1 MTLQQL
7 KYVIEVADRGSI
19 TEAAKSLFI
28 AQPSLSAAIHELEA
42 ETDTKIFQ
50 RSSRGV
56 LITPEGAEFL
66 GYARQVVQQAALI
79 EDKYIA
85 RSSVRQRF
93 SVSTQHYSF
102 TSSAFVELV
111 RAQGGEAYEFT
122 LREGKTYD
130 TINDVRTLRSEMG
143 VIYLSSFN
151 EAVIRKMLREANL
164 VFSELFSA
172 RPHIF
177 VGRNNPLAGR
187 ESVTLVDLEPLPCLT
202 YEQGDQNAFYFSE
215 EILSTLNHE
224 KSIKVTDKGTIIDLM
239 VGTDGYTISSGI
251 CPSYLRGDDIISI
264 PLTVDEVIRIGVI
277 THRDY
282 RPTVL
287 GETYLRILHRVVGD
301 MQEMGEEKGCGS
313 TLRAALGRASFEFL
327 SVALDGLKRLL
338 TQVVLDLAGVAHG
351 RLPAHAQRNQHLADE
366 RVPLVELLRNPLAL
380 RGEMDVVHVIHR
392 DQPALAH
399 LAQHNGNRRSGIGE
413 IRAHVHRVHL
423 VLTQGED
430 VDRLQIVLC
439 RFGYGHGAAS
449 CLTLRSDIE
458 SIIPCPKRTRNPE
471 RAPGPR
477 HTMNPR

>member
-42 ETDTKIFQ
+42 ETDTKIFK

-79 EDKYIA
+79 EDKYIS

-143 VIYLSSFN
+143 VLYLSSFN
-151 EAVIRKMLREANL
+151 EAVIRKMLRESNL

-187 ESVTLVDLEPLPCLT
+187 ESVTLADLEPLPCLT

-251 CPSYLRGDDIISI
+251 CPSYLRGDEIISI
-264 PLTVDEVIRIGVI
+264 PLDVEETIRIGVI
-277 THRDY
+277 THKDY
-282 RPTVL
+282 RPTLL
-287 GETYLRILHRVVGD
+287 GQMYLDILHQVVGG
-301 MQEMGEEKGCGS
+301 MKG
-313 TLRAALGRASFEFL
+313 
-327 SVALDGLKRLL
+327 D
-338 TQVVLDLAGVAHG
+338 
-351 RLPAHAQRNQHLADE
+351 
-366 RVPLVELLRNPLAL
+366 
-380 RGEMDVVHVIHR
+380 
-392 DQPALAH
+392 
-399 LAQHNGNRRSGIGE
+399 
-413 IRAHVHRVHL
+413 
-423 VLTQGED
+423 
-430 VDRLQIVLC
+430 
-439 RFGYGHGAAS
+439 
-449 CLTLRSDIE
+449 
-458 SIIPCPKRTRNPE
+458 
-471 RAPGPR
+471 
-477 HTMNPR
+477 

>member
-42 ETDTKIFQ
+42 ETDTKIFK

-143 VIYLSSFN
+143 VLYLSSFN
-151 EAVIRKMLREANL
+151 EAVIRKMLRESNL

-177 VGRNNPLAGR
+177 VGRNNPFAGR
-187 ESVTLVDLEPLPCLT
+187 ESVTLADLEPLPCLT

-251 CPSYLRGDDIISI
+251 CPSYLRGEDIISI

-287 GETYLRILHRVVGD
+287 GEKYLEILHRVVGD
-301 MQEMGEEKGCGS
+301 MQELGEE
-313 TLRAALGRASFEFL
+313 
-327 SVALDGLKRLL
+327 
-338 TQVVLDLAGVAHG
+338 
-351 RLPAHAQRNQHLADE
+351 
-366 RVPLVELLRNPLAL
+366 
-380 RGEMDVVHVIHR
+380 
-392 DQPALAH
+392 
-399 LAQHNGNRRSGIGE
+399 
-413 IRAHVHRVHL
+413 
-423 VLTQGED
+423 
-430 VDRLQIVLC
+430 
-439 RFGYGHGAAS
+439 
-449 CLTLRSDIE
+449 
-458 SIIPCPKRTRNPE
+458 
-471 RAPGPR
+471 
-477 HTMNPR
+477 

>member
-42 ETDTKIFQ
+42 ETDTKIFK

-79 EDKYIA
+79 DDKYIA

-143 VIYLSSFN
+143 VLYLSSFN

-187 ESVTLVDLEPLPCLT
+187 ESVTLADLEPLPCLT

-224 KSIKVTDKGTIIDLM
+224 KSIKVTDKATIIDLM
-239 VGTDGYTISSGI
+239 VGTDGFTISSGI

-301 MQEMGEEKGCGS
+301 MQEMGEEKG
-313 TLRAALGRASFEFL
+313 
-327 SVALDGLKRLL
+327 
-338 TQVVLDLAGVAHG
+338 
-351 RLPAHAQRNQHLADE
+351 
-366 RVPLVELLRNPLAL
+366 
-380 RGEMDVVHVIHR
+380 
-392 DQPALAH
+392 
-399 LAQHNGNRRSGIGE
+399 
-413 IRAHVHRVHL
+413 
-423 VLTQGED
+423 
-430 VDRLQIVLC
+430 
-439 RFGYGHGAAS
+439 
-449 CLTLRSDIE
+449 
-458 SIIPCPKRTRNPE
+458 
-471 RAPGPR
+471 
-477 HTMNPR
+477 

>member
-28 AQPSLSAAIHELEA
+28 AQPSLSAAIHELET
-42 ETDTKIFQ
+42 ETDTKIFK

-187 ESVTLVDLEPLPCLT
+187 ESVTLADLEPLPCLT

-301 MQEMGEEKGCGS
+301 MQEMGEEKG
-313 TLRAALGRASFEFL
+313 
-327 SVALDGLKRLL
+327 
-338 TQVVLDLAGVAHG
+338 
-351 RLPAHAQRNQHLADE
+351 
-366 RVPLVELLRNPLAL
+366 
-380 RGEMDVVHVIHR
+380 
-392 DQPALAH
+392 
-399 LAQHNGNRRSGIGE
+399 
-413 IRAHVHRVHL
+413 
-423 VLTQGED
+423 
-430 VDRLQIVLC
+430 
-439 RFGYGHGAAS
+439 
-449 CLTLRSDIE
+449 
-458 SIIPCPKRTRNPE
+458 
-471 RAPGPR
+471 
-477 HTMNPR
+477 

>member
-28 AQPSLSAAIHELEA
+28 AQPSLSVAIHELEA
-42 ETDTKIFQ
+42 ETDTKIFK

-102 TSSAFVELV
+102 TSSAFVDLV

-143 VIYLSSFN
+143 VLYLSSFN
-151 EAVIRKMLREANL
+151 EAVIRKMLRESNL

-187 ESVTLVDLEPLPCLT
+187 ESVTLADLEPLPCLT

-251 CPSYLRGDDIISI
+251 CPSYLRGEDIISI

-287 GETYLRILHRVVGD
+287 GEKYLEILHRVVGD
-301 MQEMGEEKGCGS
+301 MQELGEK
-313 TLRAALGRASFEFL
+313 
-327 SVALDGLKRLL
+327 
-338 TQVVLDLAGVAHG
+338 
-351 RLPAHAQRNQHLADE
+351 
-366 RVPLVELLRNPLAL
+366 
-380 RGEMDVVHVIHR
+380 
-392 DQPALAH
+392 
-399 LAQHNGNRRSGIGE
+399 
-413 IRAHVHRVHL
+413 
-423 VLTQGED
+423 
-430 VDRLQIVLC
+430 
-439 RFGYGHGAAS
+439 
-449 CLTLRSDIE
+449 
-458 SIIPCPKRTRNPE
+458 
-471 RAPGPR
+471 
-477 HTMNPR
+477 

>member
-42 ETDTKIFQ
+42 ETDTKIFK

-143 VIYLSSFN
+143 VLYLSSFN
-151 EAVIRKMLREANL
+151 EAVIRKMLRESNL

-187 ESVTLVDLEPLPCLT
+187 ESVTLADLEPLPCLT

-251 CPSYLRGDDIISI
+251 CPSYLRGEDIISI

-287 GETYLRILHRVVGD
+287 GEKYLEILHRVVGD
-301 MQEMGEEKGCGS
+301 MQE
-313 TLRAALGRASFEFL
+313 L
-327 SVALDGLKRLL
+327 
-338 TQVVLDLAGVAHG
+338 
-351 RLPAHAQRNQHLADE
+351 
-366 RVPLVELLRNPLAL
+366 
-380 RGEMDVVHVIHR
+380 
-392 DQPALAH
+392 
-399 LAQHNGNRRSGIGE
+399 
-413 IRAHVHRVHL
+413 
-423 VLTQGED
+423 GED
-430 VDRLQIVLC
+430 
-439 RFGYGHGAAS
+439 
-449 CLTLRSDIE
+449 
-458 SIIPCPKRTRNPE
+458 
-471 RAPGPR
+471 
-477 HTMNPR
+477 

>member
-42 ETDTKIFQ
+42 ETDTKIFK

-187 ESVTLVDLEPLPCLT
+187 ESVTLADLEPLPCLT

-301 MQEMGEEKGCGS
+301 MQELGEEKG
-313 TLRAALGRASFEFL
+313 
-327 SVALDGLKRLL
+327 
-338 TQVVLDLAGVAHG
+338 
-351 RLPAHAQRNQHLADE
+351 
-366 RVPLVELLRNPLAL
+366 
-380 RGEMDVVHVIHR
+380 
-392 DQPALAH
+392 
-399 LAQHNGNRRSGIGE
+399 
-413 IRAHVHRVHL
+413 
-423 VLTQGED
+423 
-430 VDRLQIVLC
+430 
-439 RFGYGHGAAS
+439 
-449 CLTLRSDIE
+449 
-458 SIIPCPKRTRNPE
+458 
-471 RAPGPR
+471 
-477 HTMNPR
+477 